1 MMVKVFVRKSDNHV
15 VGTADASRVD
25 EEMQNILA
33 SELGGVASDYNVL
46 DAPDK
51 ENSEVYVADSSS
63 VRVVAN
69 PTLAATQANRAS
81 LKVKLTALGLTDD
94 ELKVL
99 KL

>member
-1 MMVKVFVRKSDNHV
+1 MVKVFVRKSDNLV

-25 EEMQNILA
+25 EEMRNILA

-51 ENSEVYVADSSS
+51 DFSEVYVADSSS
-63 VRVVAN
+63 VSVVAN
-69 PTLAATQANRAS
+69 PALAATQTNRAS

-99 KL
+99 RL